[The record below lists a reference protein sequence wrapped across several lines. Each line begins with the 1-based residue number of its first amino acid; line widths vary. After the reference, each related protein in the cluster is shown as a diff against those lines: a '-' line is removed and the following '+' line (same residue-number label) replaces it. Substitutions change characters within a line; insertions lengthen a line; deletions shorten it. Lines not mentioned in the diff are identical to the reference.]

1 MFRFSGCLCYL
12 EASQLIYDT
21 HRLTSFSMM
30 GISTEGHFRAIFKII
45 ISVNTILLLLPVLH
59 LALTFFI
66 CMVKLVFST
75 LNCFNTLAC
84 ANLVGKSFGRFF
96 VLTSDWRLLTPFFSL
111 YSCFRPFF
119 CWMKRLWFSKMPVNL
134 TQYCRT
140 VFSTVGT
147 LSLSWSIK
155 VCLSHSHNN
164 FLIAVIKTWLAT
176 WFYSLLYSIKW
187 RYWT

>member
-21 HRLTSFSMM
+21 HRLTGFSMM

-75 LNCFNTLAC
+75 LNCFSTLAC

-134 TQYCRT
+134 TQYRRA
-140 VFSTVGT
+140 VGIFHGHHFIHK
-147 LSLSWSIK
+147 LEVKYFAILK
-155 VCLSHSHNN
+155 L
-164 FLIAVIKTWLAT
+164 FL
-176 WFYSLLYSIKW
+176 
-187 RYWT
+187 